1 MESKQAAARMRSYA
15 IEIKGIARSGVPINK
30 LPGEKRVRKLQ
41 AREPGSIL
49 GNPCWGLKWAL

>member
-1 MESKQAAARMRSYA
+1 MRSYA

-49 GNPCWGLKWAL
+49 GNLRWGLKWAP